1 MIDITKANTVGILN
15 LEKTMQAMAQVSLDV
30 AHHFSDGVYA
40 RELFIPKG
48 TILTGKMH
56 KHNHLNIMLYGDI
69 EIANSEGSKRM
80 TGHCIFESKAG
91 TKRAGFAHEN
101 TLWVTIHATKE
112 TDLEKI
118 EADEIA
124 DDPLKFLEELRG
136 DKLCHG

>member
-15 LEKTMQAMAQVSLDV
+15 LEKTMQAMPQVSLDV

-69 EIANSEGSKRM
+69 ERM

-91 TKRAGFAHEN
+91 TKRAGFAHED